1 MIMAQRAYYLLKT
14 MPIAKDS
21 LQSLRPADVCKALLA
36 ALDAADGRRRKRK
49 RDQTPDSIGLS
60 IKRELL
66 ENAVR
71 DDPSPEAFDEW
82 LLNYPTTHA
91 EPESSGAVSAMAR
104 AVLEEWRLAH
114 SLEDFRVW
122 LERGAPSDD
131 AKDEKP
137 RDRPGGESKDEL
149 NPSSDQPLF
158 NATAV
163 VLTGGKSSRMG
174 RPKALLLFDG
184 EPLIVHLV
192 RALKRMFAETVI
204 VAAPDQQLPDLPA
217 TLVRD
222 EVAYQGPVGGIYYGL
237 KAASGEFCFV
247 TSCDVPFLNPALIS
261 YLTSQISDYDV
272 VVPFWENRFQPL
284 HAVYRTTVL
293 PLLKGQL
300 DRGELRPI
308 YLFDKV
314 QTCKVDE
321 DVIRR
326 FDPEG
331 LSFLNMNTPDDYE
344 RALQRWSKL
353 RSTASRMDDESV
365 SCTVELFGMAR
376 MLAKTKMVDLALPQQ
391 ATLSDVFSELAEKL
405 PTLVGRVITP
415 EKNQLVSGCAC
426 NVNGLDF
433 VRNPTAKVKTG
444 DRILI
449 LSADAGG

>member
-1 MIMAQRAYYLLKT
+1 MPTVLLKA
-14 MPIAKDS
+14 MPITKDS

-66 ENAVR
+66 EHAVR

-131 AKDEKP
+131 AKDENP
-137 RDRPGGESKDEL
+137 RDRPGGVRKDEP
-149 NPSSDQPLF
+149 NPSSDQPLL

-204 VAAPDQQLPDLPA
+204 VAAPDQDLPDLPA

-237 KAASGEFCFV
+237 KATSGESCFV

-261 YLTSQISDYDV
+261 YLTTQISHYDV

-344 RALQRWSKL
+344 HALQRWS
-353 RSTASRMDDESV
+353 
-365 SCTVELFGMAR
+365 ELNG
-376 MLAKTKMVDLALPQQ
+376 LPQ
-391 ATLSDVFSELAEKL
+391 
-405 PTLVGRVITP
+405 
-415 EKNQLVSGCAC
+415 
-426 NVNGLDF
+426 
-433 VRNPTAKVKTG
+433 
-444 DRILI
+444 
-449 LSADAGG
+449 AGQTMNS